1 MTALS
6 FTKPILLVDD
16 DPQDRRLFTH
26 FFNKLGF
33 KVIATADP
41 EVAMAQIVAGEVGCI
56 VTDQA
61 MQVSGHELLQILQ
74 QVRSDIGVIFLSGAE
89 SPSQPLPPGIMFFSK
104 SDKDGLAKQV
114 LKCMAA
120 WQR

>member
-1 MTALS
+1 VSALT

-16 DPQDRRLFTH
+16 DPQDRLLFTR
-26 FFNKLGF
+26 FFNKLGL

-41 EVAMAQIVAGEVGCI
+41 EVAVAQIVAGDVGCI
-56 VTDQA
+56 ITDQA
-61 MQVSGHELLQILQ
+61 MQVSGHELLQIVQ

-89 SPSQPLPPGIMFFSK
+89 RPYQPLPPGVMFFSK
-104 SDKDGLAKQV
+104 TDKDGLAKQV
-114 LKCMAA
+114 LKCMAP